1 MRTGRIRLS
10 RLTPLSGLARI
21 GPVLRRALAALP
33 GTHGAEHRC
42 APGQGLKAEAG
53 GPAVAGEVTVDRAAM
68 VTAANQIE
76 DALGQIRGQQ
86 ARLVSSHETLA
97 SSWQGEASGAFTGAF
112 NQFNEDFGIVIKA
125 LDAMHQK

>member
-1 MRTGRIRLS
+1 
-10 RLTPLSGLARI
+10 
-21 GPVLRRALAALP
+21 
-33 GTHGAEHRC
+33 
-42 APGQGLKAEAG
+42 
-53 GPAVAGEVTVDRAAM
+53 M

-125 LDAMHQK
+125 LDAMHEKLVGSHANYNTVESANTQGLSKIAQALGGH